1 MQQLWQNHSQR
12 LRRFLQTWGVYC
24 WPVLSKS
31 KKWRIRKYHSLDA
44 KGNLR
49 GRNVLWFFVFV
60 RSSIHLSNQLSK
72 TCNHFAIIH
81 PSIHHPSTHSTIQPS
96 LHPSNPCNL
105 HQTILFSIYLSLS
118 IYPPIN
124 LPIIHPS
131 IQSMPSFSIHP
142 AINHSSSHPT
152 AQLFSS
158 PTVLDSTSMT
168 EDLPVWLGVN
178 QTR

>member
-1 MQQLWQNHSQR
+1 MQQLWQNHSQW
-12 LRRFLQTWGVYC
+12 LRRFLQTWEVC
-24 WPVLSKS
+24 CLPALSKS
-31 KKWRIRKYHSLDA
+31 RKWRIRKYHSLDA

-81 PSIHHPSTHSTIQPS
+81 PSIHHPSIHPIHAISIKPS
-96 LHPSNPCNL
+96 LPL
-105 HQTILFSIYLSLS
+105 SIYLSLS

-124 LPIIHPS
+124 LPIIHPT

-152 AQLFSS
+152 AHYLVLQLY
-158 PTVLDSTSMT
+158 STQ
-168 EDLPVWLGVN
+168 PVRLRISQYGWG
-178 QTR
+178 